1 MQPSQ
6 HVWSACGKYVC
17 VICRTEV
24 GVQLY
29 IMTIQQNTEPVE
41 CESGFRANADI
52 TRCDRKLVA

>member
-6 HVWSACGKYVC
+6 HVWSARGKYVC
-17 VICRTEV
+17 VICRTIV

-29 IMTIQQNTEPVE
+29 FITFQQNTEPVE

-52 TRCDRKLVA
+52 TQCERKLVA